1 MKIRVNG
8 KQQDVAADCTVRG
21 LLLALGV
28 DGEGIAIALNGA
40 VLRRGDWGETPLS
53 DGDAVE
59 IVRAVGGG

>member
-8 KQQDVAADCTVRG
+8 EPQNVAGDCTVRG

-28 DGEGIAIALNGA
+28 DGEGVAVALNGA
-40 VLRRGDWGETPLS
+40 VLRRGDWEETALD